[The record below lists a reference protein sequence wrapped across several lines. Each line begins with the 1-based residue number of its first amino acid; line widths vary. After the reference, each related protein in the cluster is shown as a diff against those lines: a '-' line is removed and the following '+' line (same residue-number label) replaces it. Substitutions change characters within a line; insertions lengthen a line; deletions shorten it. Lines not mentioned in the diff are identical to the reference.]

1 MRFFNN
7 GFDRLTINCLMV
19 FAVISF
25 IALVYSAFG
34 GVALTGDT
42 NESAELTFPYVAQ
55 VTGNDVYVRCGPG
68 TNYYPC
74 SKVNKTDRVIVVATK
89 FGWSHIVP
97 PPGSFS
103 WVSKQYVT
111 VDQDN
116 PAVGTIAGDS
126 VRVYAGSE
134 YREPIHCDA
143 VQLRLNKGD
152 KVELTGVEEADY
164 YKITPPAD
172 AYLWILTEYT
182 QPLGPVE
189 DYATAVEPPREPE
202 TEPAPVAV
210 RTTDVRV
217 ESEKLKEYYTLQRQ
231 IEAERAKPIA
241 EQDYTNVSRAL
252 SAIAKTEE
260 AGKAAR
266 YAQFMLKQIERYEL
280 AFEVEKAVRL
290 QDAHLQQVKERID
303 KARAT
308 KLAEVPDLGRYTAV
322 GLFRT
327 SSIYE
332 PQQMQQTYYRVVDS
346 FGNTVCYAVAEDPAA
361 QMDLNKFL
369 GRQVG
374 LIGTVSPHQQTGD
387 ALVTFTE
394 IVELSR

>member
-1 MRFFNN
+1 MRFFN
-7 GFDRLTINCLMV
+7 NCLMV

-25 IALVYSAFG
+25 TALVCSAFG
-34 GVALTGDT
+34 VVTLSDDAS
-42 NESAELTFPYVAQ
+42 ESAELAFPYVAQ

-74 SKVNKTDRVIVVATK
+74 GKVNKTNRVTVVATK
-89 FGWSHIVP
+89 FSWSHIVP

-103 WVSKQYVT
+103 WISKQYVT
-111 VDQDN
+111 VDRDN
-116 PAVGTIAGDS
+116 RAVGTVAGDS

-134 YREPIHCDA
+134 YREPIHCDT
-143 VQLRLNKGD
+143 VQLHLNKGD
-152 KVELTGVEEADY
+152 KVKLTGVEQADY

-189 DYATAVEPPREPE
+189 AYATAVEPPREPE
-202 TEPAPVAV
+202 VETAPVVV
-210 RTTDVRV
+210 RTDVRV
-217 ESEKLKEYYTLQRQ
+217 ESEELKEYYALQRQ

-241 EQDYTNVSRAL
+241 EQDYTNISRAL
-252 SAIAKTEE
+252 SAIADDKET
-260 AGKAAR
+260 GKAAR
-266 YAQFMLKQIERYEL
+266 YAQFTLKQIERYEL

-327 SSIYE
+327 SSIYD
-332 PQQMQQTYYRVVDS
+332 PQLLRQTYYRVVDS
-346 FGNTVCYAVAEDPAA
+346 FGNTVCYAVAEGPAA
-361 QMDLNKFL
+361 QMDLSKL
-369 GRQVG
+369 QGRQVG
-374 LIGTVSPHQQTGD
+374 LVGTIQPHQQTGD
-387 ALVTFTE
+387 AMVKFTE

>member
-7 GFDRLTINCLMV
+7 CLMV
-19 FAVISF
+19 IAVISF
-25 IALVYSAFG
+25 TALVCSGFEA
-34 GVALTGDT
+34 VTLPNDTGAP
-42 NESAELTFPYVAQ
+42 SELSFPYVAQ
-55 VTGNDVYVRCGPG
+55 VTSNNVYVRCGPG

-74 SKVNKTDRVIVVATK
+74 GKVNKTDRVMVVATK
-89 FGWSHIVP
+89 FSWSHIVP

-111 VDQDN
+111 VDRDN
-116 PAVGTIAGDS
+116 PTVGTVAGDS

-134 YREPIHCDA
+134 YREPIHCDT
-143 VQLRLNKGD
+143 VQLHLNKGD
-152 KVELTGVEEADY
+152 KVKLTGVEQADY

-202 TEPAPVAV
+202 VETETAPVVVQA
-210 RTTDVRV
+210 DVSV
-217 ESEKLKEYYTLQRQ
+217 ESEKLKEYYALQQQ

-241 EQDYTNVSRAL
+241 EQDYTNISRAL
-252 SAIAKTEE
+252 SAIADDKE

-266 YAQFMLKQIERYEL
+266 YAQFTLKEIERYEL

-290 QDAHLQQVKERID
+290 QDAHLQQVGERID
-303 KARAT
+303 KARAA

-327 SSIYE
+327 SSIYD
-332 PQQMQQTYYRVVDS
+332 PQRLGETYYRVVDS
-346 FGNTVCYAVAEDPAA
+346 FGNTVCYAVAEGPAA
-361 QMDLNKFL
+361 QMDLNKL
-369 GRQVG
+369 QGRQVG
-374 LIGTVSPHQQTGD
+374 LIGTIQPHQQTGD
-387 ALVTFTE
+387 ALVKFTE